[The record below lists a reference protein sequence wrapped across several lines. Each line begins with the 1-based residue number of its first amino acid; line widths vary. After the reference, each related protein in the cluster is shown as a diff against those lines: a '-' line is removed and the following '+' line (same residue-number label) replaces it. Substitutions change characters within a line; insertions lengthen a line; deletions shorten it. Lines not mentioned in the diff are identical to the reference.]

1 MPYTRTQA
9 NALLSKAEMTLFDES
24 RANAVRK
31 LDAKALAS
39 RVERTRK
46 LRDKARDQLQRQR
59 LASRDRTGSKRG
71 ASGDA
76 NRRSKDKAALLA
88 DILKRFEVQAKAVE
102 KQARA
107 DTAARKS
114 AAKAGGK
121 KTAARKAAGK
131 KTAAKK
137 TATKKTAAKK
147 TPAKKTSAKKT
158 PAKKA
163 PAKKAAPE
171 KTAAN
176 KSSPSKPAIAAPATR
191 ETAPEKTKTGK
202 APPSQAAAMKV
213 PAKQAAAKSGDDRNS
228 EARPTA
234 EAKPAKRAGRA
245 SKAPISP
252 DQALAN
258 TRALLEAKKRH
269 DREGPAWQH
278 LDGAASPAAGRYQS
292 PEARSRAEDLHAGE
306 SRMTA
311 IEGSIST
318 RERKNQAKRDKR

>member
-9 NALLSKAEMTLFDES
+9 NTLLTQAEMKLFDDS

-31 LDAKALAS
+31 LDPKALAN

-59 LASRDRTGSKRG
+59 LASRSRTGSKRG
-71 ASGDA
+71 TSGDA
-76 NRRSKDKAALLA
+76 NRRSKDKAELLA
-88 DILKRFEVQAKAVE
+88 DILKRFEAQAKAAG

-107 DTAARKS
+107 DAAARKT
-114 AAKAGGK
+114 ATKAGAK
-121 KTAARKAAGK
+121 KTAAKKAAGK

-137 TATKKTAAKK
+137 IAANKTATKKPAAKK
-147 TPAKKTSAKKT
+147 ASPRKPATSA
-158 PAKKA
+158 
-163 PAKKAAPE
+163 
-171 KTAAN
+171 
-176 KSSPSKPAIAAPATR
+176 SATR
-191 ETAPEKTKTGK
+191 ETAPEKAKTGK
-202 APPSQAAAMKV
+202 TGPGQAV
-213 PAKQAAAKSGDDRNS
+213 AKKA
-228 EARPTA
+228 
-234 EAKPAKRAGRA
+234 PAKRAAARSGDAKKSGSGAATGKKPGAEATAGARTSKRVKKA

-292 PEARSRAEDLHAGE
+292 PEARSRAEELHAGE

>member
-9 NALLSKAEMTLFDES
+9 NALLSTAEMTLFDES

-39 RVERTRK
+39 RVERTRR

-59 LASRDRTGSKRG
+59 LASRSRTGSKRG
-71 ASGDA
+71 TSGDA
-76 NRRSKDKAALLA
+76 NRRSKDKAELLA
-88 DILKRFEVQAKAVE
+88 EILNRFELRARAAG

-107 DTAARKS
+107 EAAARKP
-114 AAKAGGK
+114 ATKAGAK
-121 KTAARKAAGK
+121 KTAAKKAAGK

-137 TATKKTAAKK
+137 TAASRTATKKPAAKK
-147 TPAKKTSAKKT
+147 ASAGKPANRASAT
-158 PAKKA
+158 G
-163 PAKKAAPE
+163 
-171 KTAAN
+171 TAA
-176 KSSPSKPAIAAPATR
+176 R
-191 ETAPEKTKTGK
+191 GKTTTGK
-202 APPSQAAAMKV
+202 AAASRTATRKA
-213 PAKQAAAKSGDDRNS
+213 PAKQAAARASGTS
-228 EARPTA
+228 KPGAGATPAAR
-234 EAKPAKRAGRA
+234 PAKRAGRKG
-245 SKAPISP
+245 KAPVSP

-292 PEARSRAEDLHAGE
+292 PEARSRAEELHAGE
-306 SRMTA
+306 SRMPA

-318 RERKNQAKRDKR
+318 RGRKNQAKRDKR